1 MDKEYS
7 CRIKQILEEGRRCK
21 ERLGVMGP
29 TGPTGPTGPAT
40 ITIGETITGD
50 PGTDATVTNTGT
62 NQNAV
67 LTFTIP
73 AGATGPAGLPGPI
86 GPTGPTGAA
95 GAIGPQGIQGPTGP
109 TGPAEGVTEIAQS
122 APADQTNVAS
132 IPLTNISHFPATATT
147 NSTVNGT
154 DIQLTAGTYRIAYS
168 TSVTTTNEAEITPE
182 LDNVEVTELMATIP
196 ANSTMYVTK
205 EAIVELIDTQTLTFT
220 TTQEA
225 ATQYNEFVVN
235 ITKYNFTT

>member
-40 ITIGETITGD
+40 ITIGETTTGN

-109 TGPAEGVTEIAQS
+109 TGPTGPSGETIS
-122 APADQTNVAS
+122 QTNTYGRKYDTTQTGITLEANIS
-132 IPLTNISHFPATATT
+132 QDIPLGSNGPA
-147 NSTVNGT
+147 NGIT
-154 DIQLTAGTYRIAYS
+154 LGTQ
-168 TSVTTTNEAEITPE
+168 NK
-182 LDNVEVTELMATIP
+182 LTIP
-196 ANSTMYVTK
+196 
-205 EAIVELIDTQTLTFT
+205 T
-220 TTQEA
+220 TGVYKVDYYFQ
-225 ATQYNEFVVN
+225 VVQVP
-235 ITKYNFTT
+235 IPRLQ

>member
-1 MDKEYS
+1 MDQEYS
-7 CRIKQILEEGRRCK
+7 CKIKQILEEGRRCK

-86 GPTGPTGAA
+86 GPTARCNN
-95 GAIGPQGIQGPTGP
+95 
-109 TGPAEGVTEIAQS
+109 S
-122 APADQTNVAS
+122 S
-132 IPLTNISHFPATATT
+132 IYIFLNGKVPYYFNIP
-147 NSTVNGT
+147 
-154 DIQLTAGTYRIAYS
+154 
-168 TSVTTTNEAEITPE
+168 
-182 LDNVEVTELMATIP
+182 
-196 ANSTMYVTK
+196 
-205 EAIVELIDTQTLTFT
+205 
-220 TTQEA
+220 
-225 ATQYNEFVVN
+225 
-235 ITKYNFTT
+235 